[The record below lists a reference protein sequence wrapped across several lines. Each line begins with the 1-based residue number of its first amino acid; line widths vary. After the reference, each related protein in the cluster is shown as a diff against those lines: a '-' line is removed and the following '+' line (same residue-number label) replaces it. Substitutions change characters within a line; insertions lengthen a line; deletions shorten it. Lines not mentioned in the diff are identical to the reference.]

1 MVVASDNTMCF
12 SARMH
17 RWCVGKGVS
26 SSAAL
31 EVAVMQALNV
41 ALKLGLDG
49 MEIAKLCQKV
59 WCPGNLLSDAPGCH
73 DDWEILSLDQESCVS
88 SF

>member
-1 MVVASDNTMCF
+1 VASANTMCF
-12 SARMH
+12 SVRMH
-17 RWCVGKGVS
+17 CWCVGKGVS

-59 WCPGNLLSDAPGCH
+59 WRPGNLPSDAPGCH
-73 DDWEILSLDQESCVS
+73 VDWKSLSLDQESCVS
-88 SF
+88 NF